1 MKYANVSNSL
11 LSPIDKRYNACI
23 VYTMLEQFGVKAT
36 IQYCKMVS
44 YRYGHTIEEDN
55 SSNMEQSI
63 WWEEKADELYKKH
76 RLKLMLYV
84 LGHTLSRFLCKLWS
98 LIGIIVFTASILA
111 RDNKGLVI
119 AIIFLA
125 VACAI
130 ELAIEYEK
138 ENEHDRK

>member
-1 MKYANVSNSL
+1 MSYTKVSDNL
-11 LSPIDKRYNACI
+11 LSPIDRRYNECI

-44 YRYGHTIEEDN
+44 YRYGQIVEEDN
-55 SSNMEQSI
+55 SSNTAQSI
-63 WWEEKADELYKKH
+63 WWKEKADELSKKH

-84 LGHTLSRFLCKLWS
+84 LGHTLSRFVCKIWS
-98 LIGIIVFTASILA
+98 LAGIITFIASILV

-138 ENEHDRK
+138 ESEHDRK